1 MKDAITIEIEL
12 PPDTTL
18 FQLVEAFKQVGLSLK
33 VSAEKQQ
40 SEPKEPSLRLTG
52 VAA

>member
-33 VSAEKQQ
+33 VSAEKQP
-40 SEPKEPSLRLTG
+40 ELKEPSLRLTG